1 MKLTG
6 FFATSRTLSQAVLM
20 LLTAV
25 SNVPFRLRMISLK
38 RLKIG
43 RMPFSQA
50 HFPADTIPSQAGLM
64 AFCQSHL
71 PQPPTVFSPS
81 TMRRKIGRR
90 TFSHIH
96 LAPAWMPAQ
105 AGLMALFHSHFAA
118 APIAWRSEEHT

>member
-25 SNVPFRLRMISLK
+25 SKVPFRLRMISLK

-64 AFCQSHL
+64 AFCHSHL
-71 PQPPTVFSPS
+71 PQPP
-81 TMRRKIGRR
+81 
-90 TFSHIH
+90 
-96 LAPAWMPAQ
+96 
-105 AGLMALFHSHFAA
+105 
-118 APIAWRSEEHT
+118 RSEERRVGKECRSREGAARSKEGTSDSTLK

>member
-20 LLTAV
+20 FLTAV
-25 SNVPFRLRMISLK
+25 SKVPFRLRMISLN

-43 RMPFSQA
+43 LMLVSQV
-50 HFPADTIPSQAGLM
+50 HVPADTIPSQAGLM
-64 AFCQSHL
+64 AFCHSHL

-81 TMRRKIGRR
+81 TMRRKMGRR

-96 LAPAWMPAQ
+96 FAPAWMPAQ
-105 AGLMALFHSHFAA
+105 AGLIALFHSHFA
-118 APIAWRSEEHT
+118 